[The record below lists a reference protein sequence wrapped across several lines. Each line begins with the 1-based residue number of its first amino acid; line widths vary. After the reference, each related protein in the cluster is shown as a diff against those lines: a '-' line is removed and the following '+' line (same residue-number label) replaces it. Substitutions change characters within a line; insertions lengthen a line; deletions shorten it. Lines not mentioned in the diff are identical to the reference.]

1 MKTVARNNSIA
12 ALMLPAAAARA
23 LPRIV
28 LVIVASASAVV
39 CGCASSGTTNARY
52 PRRPPGCEL
61 SVYHTTVPG
70 VPAWDDLGV
79 AEAVCNIGVPVAECL
94 RMLRAEACRLGG
106 DILYNVP
113 RKPFRPRDQVMQF
126 RGQVAHTRQAGAAP
140 AEGEER
146 APSKED
152 DLPPPASAEESAG
165 PVTPLP
171 SAHPP
176 GAPEPPPEKEASP

>member
-1 MKTVARNNSIA
+1 M
-12 ALMLPAAAARA
+12 LMTLATG
-23 LPRIV
+23 L
-28 LVIVASASAVV
+28 AVV
-39 CGCASSGTTNARY
+39 VVVVGGCASSGTNNARY

-61 SVYHTTVPG
+61 TVYHTAVPSIA
-70 VPAWDDLGV
+70 AWDDLGV

-94 RMLRAEACRLGG
+94 RMLRAEACRMGG

-126 RGQVAHTRQAGAAP
+126 RGQVAHTRQAGVHADTRRGDDDERQP
-140 AEGEER
+140 AKD
-146 APSKED
+146 S

-171 SAHPP
+171 SAHAP
-176 GAPEPPPEKEASP
+176 GAPEPPPEKEQGTP